1 MLPASCNGLYAIK
14 LTPGSVPS
22 DGVFQLSEKFDGV
35 GVMARDPA
43 DLEALA
49 EILRDGEETGRSAL
63 SGDLSTP
70 MDASLAGLSIGGVPS
85 TWGLYAD
92 SKDKWSSPDVVSEH
106 AIPTSEV
113 HR

>member
-22 DGVFQLSEKFDGV
+22 DGVFQLSDRFDGV

-43 DLEALA
+43 DLEVLA
-49 EILRDGEETGRSAL
+49 KILRSGEEMGHSAM
-63 SGDLSTP
+63 
-70 MDASLAGLSIGGVPS
+70 MDASLADLSIGVVSS

-92 SKDKWSSPDVVSEH
+92 SKDKWSSPDVVSER
-106 AIPTSEV
+106 ASSTLDV